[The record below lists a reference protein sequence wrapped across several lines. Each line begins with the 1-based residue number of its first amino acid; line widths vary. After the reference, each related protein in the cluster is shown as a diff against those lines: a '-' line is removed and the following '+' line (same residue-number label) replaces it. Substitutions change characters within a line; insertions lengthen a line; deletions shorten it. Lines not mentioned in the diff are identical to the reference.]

1 MALNDLIQQARA
13 KYAHAPS
20 VLLTADQSTGEK
32 PMELFITD
40 EHTEH
45 YLTLKSSGGADRG
58 LLSGVIGGGFVLML
72 LVVVPWMALSNKW
85 AGAIYLAT
93 FIPPMFLIP
102 FFWEIIRP
110 LPLPVLFNR
119 RTREA
124 YFDHNGE
131 LFHTPWDDIQALACE
146 FQMVGLYTSGMN
158 NASLEILVRRL
169 GEPDNALMVSLG
181 APMGKT
187 LAMQKGFWEYLRAY
201 MNNGPWFDKDGNH
214 SASDAFVK
222 SQLAAHMKLTGF
234 LAHTRQTIAEKK
246 AATDGKNYLSGI
258 DVALFVG
265 HIFFYPMD
273 WIQEF
278 TYNVA
283 KRRSRNRWPQ
293 IVSERLQSDG
303 PTTRLIDL
311 ERERGLD
318 V

>member
-13 KYAHAPS
+13 KYGQAPS
-20 VLLTADQSTGEK
+20 VLLAADQPTGEK

-45 YLTLKSSGGADRG
+45 YLALQVGGDSDRG
-58 LLSGVIGGGFVLML
+58 LITGALAGIGSTFCLALVTWL
-72 LVVVPWMALSNKW
+72 LITGKW
-85 AGAIYLAT
+85 EGIPIGLTFAAIFFFA
-93 FIPPMFLIP
+93 P
-102 FFWEIIRP
+102 FAWETRQP

-119 RTREA
+119 RTREV
-124 YFDHNGE
+124 YFDHDGE
-131 LFHTPWDDIQALACE
+131 LFHTPWDGIQALACE
-146 FQMVGLYTSGMN
+146 FQMVGPYTGGMN

-214 SASDAFVK
+214 SASAAFVK
-222 SQLAAHMKLTGF
+222 SQLAAHMKPTGF
-234 LAHTRQTIAEKK
+234 LGHIRQTIAEKK
-246 AATDGKNYLSGI
+246 AAAGGKNYLSGI
-258 DVALFVG
+258 DAALLVG

-283 KRRSRNRWPQ
+283 KRRSRNRWPK
-293 IVSERLQSDG
+293 IVTERLQPDG

-311 ERERGLD
+311 ERERGLK